1 MLVNVVVGQ
10 FPVTLSLA
18 ENLRQIQ
25 QVVEQCEPDDLVVFP
40 EGSLS
45 GYSDDI
51 RFLDQI
57 NPRAVEQHLD
67 SLHQL
72 VVAHRIHLF
81 VGVCR
86 PDDLGW
92 RNQAVYLGPQGEVEI
107 YNKVNLAW
115 HERGHMVPG
124 DRLPVLNLKTHWGV
138 LRVGVQLCREIRYP
152 GQWHALARSGAEVFV
167 YMTHTI
173 DNGANRPVW
182 RSHLV
187 SRAAENQ
194 RFVVAAN
201 TAHEA
206 SGCPSGII
214 HPSGSVLAEAPPN
227 DSIML
232 RHVLNTEAVSNWY
245 LSQTR
250 QNLPRQNPC
259 VDSPP

>member
-1 MLVNVVVGQ
+1 MLVHAVAGQ
-10 FPVTLSLA
+10 FPVTLSTA
-18 ENLRQIQ
+18 ENLRHIHR
-25 QVVEQCEPDDLVVFP
+25 VVEQCEPDDLVVLP

-57 NPRAVEQHLD
+57 NPSEIERNLD
-67 SLHQL
+67 RLSQL
-72 VVAHRIHLF
+72 VVTHRIHLF

-86 PDDLGW
+86 PDRMGW
-92 RNQAVYLGPQGEVEI
+92 RNQAVYLGPQGEVET

-124 DRLPVLNLKTHWGV
+124 DRLPVLHLNTQRGV

-152 GQWHALARSGAEVFV
+152 GQWHALAQAGAEVFV
-167 YMTHTI
+167 YLTHTI
-173 DNGANRPVW
+173 DQSANRPVW

-201 TAHEA
+201 AAHEA
-206 SGCPSGII
+206 SGCPTGII
-214 HPSGSVLAEAPPN
+214 HPNGSVLAEASP
-227 DSIML
+227 SSSESL
-232 RHVLNTEAVSNWY
+232 RQTLDTDAVSNWY

-250 QNLPRQNPC
+250 QDLPHQTP
-259 VDSPP
+259 